1 MVSQNTSSVKM
12 TIWPQFNSI
21 RQKWKQSVK
30 SEQLDKSE
38 QCSKSMQLFSHDISL
53 FAVQYWISK
62 NFIIHRETRRLKRW
76 PSYSKDSVWLRLRL
90 ECKYSSDEKATTF
103 YSNILFST
111 ISIVRWSAPRTTN
124 PNPNNTKVLHPS
136 EKAFWKMIDYHWSP
150 LS

>member
-1 MVSQNTSSVKM
+1 MSGNYPERWFTDIFRRVNISRFDPWLIEWFLKIPHPSRWPM

-38 QCSKSMQLFSHDISL
+38 QCSKSMQLSSHEISL

-76 PSYSKDSVWLRLRL
+76 PSYSKDSVWLRLRF
-90 ECKYSSDEKATTF
+90 ECIA
-103 YSNILFST
+103 
-111 ISIVRWSAPRTTN
+111 SI
-124 PNPNNTKVLHPS
+124 HPM
-136 EKAFWKMIDYHWSP
+136 KKQQPFIPIFCFP
-150 LS
+150 LSAL